1 MMPEKS
7 WSVEFS
13 KPALKT
19 LERLEKNARVRILDY
34 LEDLAETENP
44 LRHKDV
50 RSLEGK
56 LKKFYRLRI
65 GEYRVIFELDPE
77 NARIGVLA
85 IVPRGRAY

>member
-13 KPALKT
+13 KPALKP
-19 LERLEKNARVRILDY
+19 LER
-34 LEDLAETENP
+34 P
-44 LRHKDV
+44 
-50 RSLEGK
+50 LEGK

-65 GEYRVIFELDPE
+65 GEYRLIFELVPE